1 MSKLWILFSVVAQL
15 VVTDLFMK
23 HSSPALIPTEPRGHA
38 GIKESNKTRCNQNMA
53 ALPFS
58 DDL

>member
-1 MSKLWILFSVVAQL
+1 
-15 VVTDLFMK
+15 MK
-23 HSSPALIPTEPRGHA
+23 HSSPAGIQTEPRGHA
-38 GIKESNKTRCNQNMA
+38 GEKKSNKTRCNQNMA

>member
-1 MSKLWILFSVVAQL
+1 
-15 VVTDLFMK
+15 MK